1 MSYININDSSKT
13 YYVAA
18 NKQFYI
24 FFRNEEVMKLFKEE
38 YKNSHGVSKS
48 GFFKIQKQSGEKGEY
63 RIYTNAHTYLASA
76 FIPKDYI
83 KPIGIRIGNW
93 NNGGY
98 YPISQ
103 SQTVESALKSITVTG
118 IQDINIRMLNKSISG
133 TNNINDADNGAPEFF
148 AAVSQ
153 MQARINSSLENYDE
167 SLVITQQQVDF
178 LEQQLELVNAKKE
191 YETENI
197 IPIPYDGIET
207 VLQNT
212 QDGSIY
218 KFNIGY
224 IENDKLSDKLNSG
237 APVKITSNASGFFVY
252 GVLIDYK
259 DDQLLIKTKCSY
271 DQLASKGTIT
281 EKENVEYK
289 IKEQALNNLLNKESP
304 NKYIVDIIHDSRT
317 IPINITK
324 SFSKETD
331 LNGNKL
337 NPSQINAIE
346 KALNTTDFL
355 LVQGPPGT
363 GKTTI
368 ITEMIHRFVNPP
380 PNADGTPGKSL
391 RVLICSK
398 NNLAVDNVMEKC
410 QNLYYDKEKR
420 NKMQCLRLGNEEKV
434 IESVKCVLRR
444 SVTQRIQEDISAKSK
459 QGRSEYISNA
469 EMRMEKINASK
480 RDTQILTQLTLTFIG
495 IKEMIISI
503 EQQYHKNGS
512 LKFLFF
518 RKGSSRFLYL
528 IEMIKTTC
536 DNLIS
541 DFTTMLSIESVL
553 IESNTTAQFQFEIG
567 QIANGINEINSLI
580 SASKYAQKRIFIDPN
595 ITVASIAYNYNSLL
609 PQLTANTVSL
619 VRYTGNQAADVMRQY
634 LRYPRRDRQWFTQY
648 ITDVFCKIDKLKENI
663 GCLQQTLDR
672 WNSELIS
679 DNEKLAPL
687 LLKTVKIVG
696 ATCIGVCTNSDM
708 RDAKYDV
715 AIVDEAGQITLHDI
729 IVPLSKAKKV
739 IMIGDHLQLPPTGE
753 RDFCNYLADK
763 SLLGF
768 GELDNDDDI
777 KQYQK
782 EIEETFSVSL
792 FEKLFRDPSLDDH
805 KVMLDTQFRMH
816 PVIASFIS
824 DKFYGGKYKSG
835 VSAEDRTLKIAGMTE
850 PMYFVDTVNCKDK
863 TENNNANPKVRSYS
877 NSLEADICGEMI
889 SKIIDAI
896 ENDEYSYV
904 NKKPVLKGDDGYY
917 DIGVITAYKAQIP
930 LLKKSILERLSSTHD
945 KKAAKDMVDHLYVN
959 TLDSFQG
966 RDNQIIIYSFVRS
979 NLRHTIGFQNEV
991 RRLNVMMTRA
1001 KSLLIMVGD
1010 SETLTNTKALT
1021 VHDNKKASGYYT
1033 DLIDYCKENAG
1044 YIDYSKEHS
1053 HE

>member
-13 YYVAA
+13 YSVPA

-24 FFRNEEVMKLFKEE
+24 FFNNEETLKQFKKE
-38 YKNSHGVSKS
+38 YDNSHVIANSK
-48 GFFKIQKQSGEKGEY
+48 FFKIQKQSEGKGEY
-63 RIYTNAHTYLASA
+63 RVYTNAHTYFASA
-76 FIPKDYI
+76 FIPKGSI
-83 KPIGIRIGNW
+83 KPIGIRIGNR
-93 NNGGY
+93 NNSGY

-103 SQTVESALKSITVTG
+103 SQTFESALKSITVTG
-118 IQDINIRMLNKSISG
+118 IRDINIRMIDKGYGSG
-133 TNNINDADNGAPEFF
+133 NNINDTDNGVEEFF
-148 AAVSQ
+148 AAISQ

-167 SLVITQQQVDF
+167 SLVISQQQVDY

-191 YETENI
+191 YETENLI
-197 IPIPYDGIET
+197 SIQYDGIES

-237 APVKITSNASGFFVY
+237 APVKITSNASGSFVY
-252 GVLIDYK
+252 GVLVDYK
-259 DDQLLIKTKCSY
+259 DDQLLIKTKYSY
-271 DQLASKGTIT
+271 DQLATSGTIT
-281 EKENVEYK
+281 EKENIEYK

-317 IPINITK
+317 VPINITN

-368 ITEMIHRFVNPP
+368 ITEMIHRFVNPL

-410 QNLYYDKEKR
+410 QNLYYDKNRR

-434 IESVKCVLRR
+434 IDSVKCVLRR
-444 SVTQRIQEDISAKSK
+444 SVTQRIQEDIRAKSK
-459 QGRSEYISNA
+459 QGRSEYITNA

-495 IKEMIISI
+495 VKEMIISM

-518 RKGSSRFLYL
+518 RKSSSRFLYL
-528 IEMIKTTC
+528 LEMIKTTC

-553 IESNTTAQFQFEIG
+553 IDNNTTSQFQFEIG
-567 QIANGINEINSLI
+567 QIANCINEINSLI
-580 SASKYAQKRIFIDPN
+580 IASKYAQKHIFTDPN
-595 ITVASIAYNYNSLL
+595 ITVASIAYNYNSIL

-648 ITDVFCKIDKLKENI
+648 ITDVFSEIDKLKENI
-663 GCLQQTLDR
+663 GCLQQTLDK

-708 RDAKYDV
+708 KDTQYDV

-729 IVPLSKAKKV
+729 IVPLAKAKKV
-739 IMIGDHLQLPPTGE
+739 ILIGDHLQLPPTGE
-753 RDFCNYLADK
+753 REFCDYLSEK

-768 GELDNDDDI
+768 GELESDEDI
-777 KQYQK
+777 RQYKK
-782 EIEETFSVSL
+782 ETEEIFSVSL
-792 FEKLFRDPSLDDH
+792 FEKLFRDPALDDH

-850 PMYFVDTVNCKDK
+850 PMYFVDTVSCKAKRED
-863 TENNNANPKVRSYS
+863 NNSDSTVYS

-896 ENDEYSYV
+896 ENDEYSYG
-904 NKKPVLKGDDGYY
+904 NKKPVLKGTDGYY

-930 LLKKSILERLSSTHD
+930 LLKKSILKRLSSTHD
-945 KKAAKDMVDHLYVN
+945 KKTAKDMVDHLYVN

-1021 VHDNKKASGYYT
+1021 VHDNKRACEYYT